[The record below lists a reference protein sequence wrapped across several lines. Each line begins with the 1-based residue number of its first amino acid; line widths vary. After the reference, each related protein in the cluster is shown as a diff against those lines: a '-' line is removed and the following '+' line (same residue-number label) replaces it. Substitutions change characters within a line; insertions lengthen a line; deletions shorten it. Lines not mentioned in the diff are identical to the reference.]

1 MSTGALWYLARGSG
15 VVSLILFTVVVALG
29 IGTRSG
35 RTFAGMN
42 RLVVA
47 GGTSRPPWGRGT
59 VHRSAAL
66 LALIFLVT
74 HVVTLLFD
82 PYAQLSLVNVVLPFG
97 SGYRPLWVGL
107 GTLAL
112 DLALAVT
119 VTSLL
124 RDRIGQRAWRAVYW
138 LASAMWPIALVHGIG
153 SGTDRGTVW
162 LLAID
167 AICVLAV
174 AVSSH
179 PVFRRP
185 PPAKATHERVL
196 TPIGREQR

>member
-1 MSTGALWYLARGSG
+1 MTTDALWYLARGSG

-35 RTFAGMN
+35 RAFAGLN

-47 GGTSRPPWGRGT
+47 S

-66 LALIFLVT
+66 LALVFLT
-74 HVVTLLFD
+74 IHVVTLMFD
-82 PYAQLSLVNVVLPFG
+82 PYAQLSLVDVLLPFG
-97 SGYRPLWVGL
+97 SGYRPFWVGL

-124 RDRIGQRAWRAVYW
+124 RDRIGAKAWRAVHW
-138 LASAMWPIALVHGIG
+138 LAYAMWPIAVVHGIG
-153 SGTDRGTVW
+153 SGTDRDTVW
-162 LLAID
+162 MLALD
-167 AICVLAV
+167 AVCVISVVGV
-174 AVSSH
+174 AVSTH
-179 PVFRRP
+179 PALRRP
-185 PPAKATHERVL
+185 AKTLRTA
-196 TPIGREQR
+196 

>member
-1 MSTGALWYLARGSG
+1 MTTEALWYLARGSG
-15 VVSLILFTVVVALG
+15 VVSLILFTVVVVLG

-47 GGTSRPPWGRGT
+47 S

-66 LALIFLVT
+66 LALVFLVI

-82 PYAQLSLVNVVLPFG
+82 PYAQLNLIDLLLPFG
-97 SGYRPLWVGL
+97 SGYRPFWVGL

-124 RDRIGQRAWRAVYW
+124 RDRIGLRAWRAVHW
-138 LASAMWPIALVHGIG
+138 LAYAMWPVAVLHGIG
-153 SGTDRGTVW
+153 SGTDRGTFW
-162 LLAID
+162 MLAID
-167 AICVLAV
+167 AVCVLSVVAV
-174 AVSSH
+174 AVAAH
-179 PVFRRP
+179 PALRP
-185 PPAKATHERVL
+185 KTRTPVATSPRKEH
-196 TPIGREQR
+196 QR

>member
-1 MSTGALWYLARGSG
+1 MSTEALWYLARGSG

-35 RTFAGMN
+35 RPFAGMN

-47 GGTSRPPWGRGT
+47 S

-66 LALIFLVT
+66 LALVFLVT

-82 PYAQLSLVNVVLPFG
+82 PYAQLGLIDVLLPFG

-124 RDRIGQRAWRAVYW
+124 RDRIGQRAWRAVHW
-138 LASAMWPIALVHGIG
+138 LAYAMWPIALVHGIG
-153 SGTDRGTVW
+153 SGTDRGTAW

-167 AICVLAV
+167 AVCVLAV
-174 AVSSH
+174 AAVAVSTH
-179 PVFRRP
+179 PMFAQRNRTTTTSVP
-185 PPAKATHERVL
+185 KPVL
-196 TPIGREQR
+196 TSIGREQR

>member
-1 MSTGALWYLARGSG
+1 MSTEALWYLARGSG

-35 RTFAGMN
+35 RPFAGMN

-47 GGTSRPPWGRGT
+47 S

-66 LALIFLVT
+66 LALVFLVT

-82 PYAQLSLVNVVLPFG
+82 PYAQLSLINVLLPFG
-97 SGYRPLWVGL
+97 SGYRPFWVGL

-124 RDRIGQRAWRAVYW
+124 RDRIGQRAWRAVHW
-138 LASAMWPIALVHGIG
+138 LAYAMWPIALVHGIG
-153 SGTDRGTVW
+153 SGTDRGTAW

-167 AICVLAV
+167 AVCVLAV
-174 AVSSH
+174 AAVAVSTH
-179 PVFRRP
+179 PMFTQRNRTTTTSVP
-185 PPAKATHERVL
+185 TPVL
-196 TPIGREQR
+196 TSIGREQR

>member
-1 MSTGALWYLARGSG
+1 MSTEALWYLARGSG

-42 RLVVA
+42 RLAVA
-47 GGTSRPPWGRGT
+47 S

-66 LALIFLVT
+66 LALVFLVI

-82 PYAQLSLVNVVLPFG
+82 PYAQLNLVDILLPFG
-97 SGYRPLWVGL
+97 SGYRPFWVGL

-119 VTSLL
+119 ITSLL
-124 RDRIGQRAWRAVYW
+124 RDRIGLRAWKAVHW
-138 LASAMWPIALVHGIG
+138 LAYAMWPIALVHGVG
-153 SGTDRGTVW
+153 SGTDRSSLW

-167 AICVLAV
+167 AVCVISVIAV

-179 PVFRRP
+179 PALRPAAPVELSTPKNLARR
-185 PPAKATHERVL
+185 E
-196 TPIGREQR
+196 